1 MDPSDGGVTHT
12 SAHLPSLF
20 LSSPML
26 VMKSRDSQD
35 TLEIDVAID
44 QAGGRMSARRHSISL
59 PDGRQ
64 LAI

>member
-1 MDPSDGGVTHT
+1 
-12 SAHLPSLF
+12 
-20 LSSPML
+20 ML